1 MFTFEPGQL
10 VTASEFDRYVFTD
23 KGKPL
28 RVLGEGELEGLTR
41 VKALWGVGTVY
52 ELATDTLCPMYE
64 SELLQEGQQ
73 MRVILSSA
81 VKADAKVV
89 NARFVTYQ
97 DFGIE
102 AMLDDGTLCDVT
114 MKHILTSNV
123 KVGLLV

>member
-1 MFTFEPGQL
+1 MFEIGQL

-28 RVLGEGELEGLTR
+28 RVLGEGDIEGITK
-41 VKALWGVGTVY
+41 VKALWGAGTVY
-52 ELATDTLCPMYE
+52 ELDTDILCPMDE

-89 NARFVTYQ
+89 NARFVTYH
-97 DFGIE
+97 DFGVE
-102 AMLDDGTLCDVT
+102 AMLDDGTLCDVA
-114 MKHILTSNV
+114 MKHILSSSV
-123 KVGLLV
+123 KGGLHV

>member
-1 MFTFEPGQL
+1 MFMFEPGQL
-10 VTASEFDRYVFTD
+10 VTCQEFDRYTFTD

-28 RVLGEGELEGLTR
+28 RVLGEGDIEGITK

-52 ELATDTLCPMYE
+52 ELATDTLCPMNE
-64 SELLQEGQQ
+64 SELLKEGQQ
-73 MRVILSSA
+73 MRVILSGA

-102 AMLDDGTLCDVT
+102 VILDDGTLCDID
-114 MKHILTSNV
+114 MKNILSSNV
-123 KVGLLV
+123 KGGLHV

>member
-1 MFTFEPGQL
+1 MSTFEPGQL
-10 VTASEFDRYVFTD
+10 VIASEFDRYAFTD

-28 RVLGEGELEGLTR
+28 RVLGEGNYEGLTR

-52 ELATDTLCPMYE
+52 ELATDTLCPMDE

-81 VKADAKVV
+81 IKADAKVV
-89 NARFVTYQ
+89 NARFVTYR

-102 AMLDDGTLCDVT
+102 AMLDDGTLCDIA
-114 MKHILTSNV
+114 MNHILSSNV
-123 KVGLLV
+123 KGGLHV

>member
-1 MFTFEPGQL
+1 MFEIGQL
-10 VTASEFDRYVFTD
+10 VTASEFVRYAFTD

-28 RVLGEGELEGLTR
+28 EVLREDIDGLTK

-52 ELATDTLCPMYE
+52 ELATDSLCPMNE
-64 SELLQEGQQ
+64 SELLKEGQQ
-73 MRVILSSA
+73 MRVILSG
-81 VKADAKVV
+81 VFKEDDKVV

-102 AMLDDGTLCDVT
+102 VMLDDGTLCDIA

-123 KVGLLV
+123 KGGLHV

>member
-1 MFTFEPGQL
+1 MSTFEPGQL
-10 VTASEFDRYVFTD
+10 VTCNEFGRYTFTD

-28 RVLGEGELEGLTR
+28 KVLRRDIDGLTT

-52 ELATDTLCPMYE
+52 ELATDTLCPMNE
-64 SELLQEGQQ
+64 PELLKEGQQ
-73 MRVILSSA
+73 MRVILSVA

-102 AMLDDGTLCDVT
+102 VMLDDGTLCDVE

-123 KVGLLV
+123 KGGLHV

>member
-10 VTASEFDRYVFTD
+10 VTASGFGRYTFTD

-28 RVLGEGELEGLTR
+28 EVLKRDIDGLTT

-52 ELATDTLCPMYE
+52 ELATDTLCPMNE
-64 SELLQEGQQ
+64 SELLKEGQQ
-73 MRVILSSA
+73 MRVILSGA
-81 VKADAKVV
+81 VKSDAKVV

-97 DFGIE
+97 EFGVKV
-102 AMLDDGTLCDVT
+102 MLDDGTLCDVA

-123 KVGLLV
+123 KRGLYV

>member
-1 MFTFEPGQL
+1 MSTFEPGQL
-10 VTASEFDRYVFTD
+10 VTCNEFGRYTFTD

-28 RVLGEGELEGLTR
+28 KVLRRDIDGLTT

-52 ELATDTLCPMYE
+52 ELATDTLCPMNE
-64 SELLQEGQQ
+64 PELLKEGQQ
-73 MRVILSSA
+73 MRVILSG

-102 AMLDDGTLCDVT
+102 VMLDDGTLCDVE

-123 KVGLLV
+123 KGGLHV

>member
-1 MFTFEPGQL
+1 MSTFEPGQL
-10 VTASEFDRYVFTD
+10 VTANEFDRYAFTD

-28 RVLGEGELEGLTR
+28 RVLGEGECEGLTK

-52 ELATDTLCPMYE
+52 ELATDTLCLMDE

-81 VKADAKVV
+81 IKADAKVV

-102 AMLDDGTLCDVT
+102 AMLDDGTLCDIA
-114 MKHILTSNV
+114 MKHILSSNV
-123 KVGLLV
+123 KGSLHV

>member
-1 MFTFEPGQL
+1 MSTFEPGQL
-10 VTASEFDRYVFTD
+10 VTCNEFDRYAFTD

-28 RVLGEGELEGLTR
+28 EVLKRDIDGLTT

-52 ELATDTLCPMYE
+52 ELDTDTLCPMNE
-64 SELLQEGQQ
+64 SELLKEGQQ

-102 AMLDDGTLCDVT
+102 VMLDDGTLCDIA
-114 MKHILTSNV
+114 MKHILSSNV
-123 KVGLLV
+123 KGGLHV